1 MKYVTLEVLMCHGE
15 SGAILLDFCLGIM
28 RQTAPYLLLTSMLLT
43 SVSWPSMAQSV
54 SNPELFEKSQ
64 TAAMQA
70 LAYYGPYENAEEMRR
85 VDDIGYRI
93 AQETRFQEFPFTFY
107 LIDMPEPNAFAL
119 PGGQIFLTRGMLN
132 LGLSDDMLAGLLG
145 HEIGHVVLQHGT
157 KMKRRATLL
166 NVLSQ
171 ALLAGVVIAASQS
184 GGSKESSPYPR
195 DPYGRNDSRTGD
207 LIQGTAAAGAV
218 FSELLLRSH
227 SRGFEDEAD
236 DEGQRFAAA
245 AGFDPQGTRQLMDKM
260 RTHMPQSKEYGYWRT
275 HPFFEERV
283 QAASVRQDLLKIQ
296 DPSSADEYRMRT
308 QETLLAFLEEPD
320 LEPEFVELLQ
330 DRALLAWPQGPA
342 ADKIRL
348 TQLHQLREHQESR
361 KPMSQE
367 WRSVI
372 VSYETNLEEVE
383 DLTPQSP
390 LIETLSTEIEEM
402 GTRLQDNY
410 PAAVEI
416 LQGGIYETEF
426 LEAFVSNYPNSP
438 EMPQVSLALGEAFA
452 RLGREEDAVA
462 HFLQAWKADE
472 GGEAGSRAMIGLR
485 NVTRRLKSLSALEHL
500 ATESDDVE
508 IRDSATERLATLA
521 SRFDDLANGADYL
534 KKYPQG
540 QEAGVVA
547 EHLDQLAEQLYG
559 EMILYQSVGDHVK
572 GIERIQQILTYA
584 PNSPAAGRLREKI
597 VLEG

>member
-1 MKYVTLEVLMCHGE
+1 MCHGE
-15 SGAILLDFCLGIM
+15 FGPTLLNFCLGTM
-28 RQTAPYLLLTSMLLT
+28 RQTAPHILLISLLLT
-43 SVSWPSMAQSV
+43 SVSWPSTAQSV
-54 SNPELFEKSQ
+54 SNPGLFEKSQ
-64 TAAMQA
+64 SAAMQA

-85 VDDIGYRI
+85 VNDLGYRI
-93 AQETRFQEFPFTFY
+93 AQESRFQEFPFTFY

-157 KMKRRATLL
+157 RMKRRATLL

-184 GGSKESSPYPR
+184 GGSKETGPYPR
-195 DPYGRNDSRTGD
+195 DPYGRTDSSTGD
-207 LIQGTAAAGAV
+207 LIQGTAAAGAI

-236 DEGQRFAAA
+236 DEGQRLAAA

-296 DPSSADEYRMRT
+296 EVSSADEYRMRT

-320 LEPEFVELLQ
+320 LEPEFIELLQ

-342 ADKIRL
+342 ADNIRL
-348 TQLHQLREHQESR
+348 TQLHKLRENQESQ

-367 WRSVI
+367 WRPVI
-372 VSYETNLEEVE
+372 TSYRTNLEEVQS
-383 DLTPQSP
+383 LTSQSP
-390 LIETLSTEIEEM
+390 LIETLTTEIEVMEKIL
-402 GTRLQDNY
+402 RDNY

-416 LQGGIYETEF
+416 LQGGIFETEF

-438 EMPQVSLALGEAFA
+438 EMPRVSLALGEAYA
-452 RLGREEDAVA
+452 RLGREEDAVE
-462 HFLQAWKADE
+462 HFLQAWKADAS
-472 GGEAGSRAMIGLR
+472 GDAGNRAMIGLR
-485 NVTRRLKSLSALEHL
+485 NVTQRLKSLSALEQL
-500 ATESDDVE
+500 ATESGDPE
-508 IRDSATERLATLA
+508 IRSSASERLAALA
-521 SRFDDLANGADYL
+521 STFDELANGAEYL
-534 KKYPQG
+534 KRYPEG
-540 QEAGVVA
+540 QEAAEVA
-547 EHLDQLAEQLYG
+547 THLDQLAERLYG
-559 EMILYQSVGDHVK
+559 EMVLYQSVGDHVK
-572 GIERIQQILTYA
+572 GIDRIQQILTYA
-584 PNSPAAGRLREKI
+584 PNSPAAERLREKI